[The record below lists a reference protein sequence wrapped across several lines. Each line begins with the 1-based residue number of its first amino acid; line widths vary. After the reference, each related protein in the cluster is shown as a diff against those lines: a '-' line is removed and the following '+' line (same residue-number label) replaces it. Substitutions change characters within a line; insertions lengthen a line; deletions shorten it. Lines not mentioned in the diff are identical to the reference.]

1 VTRII
6 IERAELIIY
15 VKCALKLQTVH
26 LLGAMD
32 GSDPQTTKQE
42 INFD

>member
-1 VTRII
+1 MNRV
-6 IERAELIIY
+6 E
-15 VKCALKLQTVH
+15 KMKLQMAH

-32 GSDPQTTKQE
+32 GPDPQTTKQE

>member
-1 VTRII
+1 MIDI
-6 IERAELIIY
+6 NL
-15 VKCALKLQTVH
+15 LKLQMAH

-32 GSDPQTTKQE
+32 GPDPQTTKQE

>member
-1 VTRII
+1 
-6 IERAELIIY
+6 
-15 VKCALKLQTVH
+15 LKLQMAH

-32 GSDPQTTKQE
+32 GPDPQTTKQE